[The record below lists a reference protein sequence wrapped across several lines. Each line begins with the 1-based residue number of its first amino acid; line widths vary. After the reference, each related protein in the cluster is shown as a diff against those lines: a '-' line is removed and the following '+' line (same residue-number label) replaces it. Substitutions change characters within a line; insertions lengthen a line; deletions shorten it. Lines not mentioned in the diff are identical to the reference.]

1 MIRLFVMIQ
10 KELLELVRSFKL
22 IWVPL
27 VFLLLGIM
35 QPVSSYYMPVIL
47 KQAGNLPE
55 GAVIDIPLPS
65 APSVMAGTLPQF
77 GTMGLLIL
85 ALVFMGAVSSER
97 NSGAAS
103 LILVKP
109 VTIASFILSKW
120 SAMLILAW
128 GSLTLGYA
136 GAWYYTEL
144 LIGSVPPKQ
153 VISSVLI
160 YGLWISVVMSFT
172 LMFST
177 LLRSPAGAAFSSL
190 GLAALLSL
198 LASLLPKQAGW
209 SPGALGGFATMLAAG
224 AELGTTAFGWSLVSS
239 VIVVAVALLISIGVL
254 RSSPAID

>member
-1 MIRLFVMIQ
+1 MTRLFVMIQ

-35 QPVSSYYMPVIL
+35 QPVSNYYMPVLL

-55 GAVIDIPLPS
+55 GAIIDIPLPS
-65 APSVMAGTLPQF
+65 APSVMAGTLSQF
-77 GTMGLLIL
+77 GTMGLLVL
-85 ALVFMGAVSSER
+85 VLVFMGTVSTER

-109 VTIASFILSKW
+109 VTITSFILSKW
-120 SAMLILAW
+120 TAMLILAW
-128 GSLTLGYA
+128 GSLALGYA

-144 LIGSVPPKQ
+144 LIGSVPPGQ
-153 VISSVLI
+153 LASSVLV
-160 YGLWISVVMSFT
+160 YGLWITVVMSLT

-190 GLAALLSL
+190 GVAAFISL

-209 SPGALGGFATMLAAG
+209 IPGALGGFAANLAANVEFG
-224 AELGTTAFGWSLVSS
+224 RSAFGWSLASS
-239 VIVVAVALLISIGVL
+239 LIVIAAALLISISVL
-254 RSSPAID
+254 RASPAID